1 MNPTAVEL
9 YVWIGDSRCGQPISI
24 SVLCSGIIF
33 LAVMYSAAI
42 SASAA
47 DAITFL
53 MISAI
58 VNTRPLS
65 FGLGSFSERTICAPA
80 QLKAFDL
87 LRKSVSACA
96 ANIISLFR
104 KRIPSSGY
112 VAT

>member
-1 MNPTAVEL
+1 ML
-9 YVWIGDSRCGQPISI
+9 RR
-24 SVLCSGIIF
+24 GIVF

-47 DAITFL
+47 EAITDL
-53 MISAI
+53 IICAI
-58 VNTRPLS
+58 VNTGLLS
-65 FGLGSFSERTICAPA
+65 FGFGSLPERKIWAPTLLQDFYSLRNPA
-80 QLKAFDL
+80 SAF
-87 LRKSVSACA
+87 A